1 MLSRPFMAAAS
12 ETRSAGGCLRRLLSL
27 ILLASAAGL
36 GVAMICISRSQ
47 DLTDIGGYDQ
57 TKTTAPVPEM
67 KVVLQNSLN
76 RGHPVTLT
84 ETQIN
89 QWLARTLVAKQ
100 SGLLAQLVSLDRV
113 WVRLEE
119 GYAEVIMERHIMKQ
133 PFTVSMFFKVQ
144 KKQRAKGLRTEVNM
158 HGGPYHP
165 YLPQPLRGGRFGQLV
180 VPQGFLLLVLPSYK
194 QLASLFHEEIHLGFE
209 EMARIKIEK
218 HRLILNPLEPLNDPA
233 GLPPAF

>member
-1 MLSRPFMAAAS
+1 MADSS
-12 ETRSAGGCLRRLLSL
+12 ETRSGGGCLRRLLSL
-27 ILLASAAGL
+27 ILLAGAVGL
-36 GVAMICISRSQ
+36 GMAMVFITRSQ

-57 TKTTAPVPEM
+57 TQTAAAGPDM
-67 KVVLQNSLN
+67 KVVLQNSVI
-76 RGHPVTLT
+76 RGYPVTLT

-89 QWLARTLVAKQ
+89 RWLGRTLVAKQ

-113 WVRLEE
+113 WVRLED
-119 GYAEVIMERHIMKQ
+119 GYAEVIIERHIMKQ

-144 KKQRAKGLRTEVNM
+144 KKQGPKGLRTEVHL

-165 YLPQPLRGGRFGQLV
+165 YLPQPLKGGRFGQLV

-194 QLASLFHEEIHLGFE
+194 QLATLFDEEIHLGFE

-218 HRLILNPLEPLNDPA
+218 HRLILNPLEPSNDPT